1 MPAAPPPLP
10 PNAAHARDPADGT
23 RSGPATLPQL
33 FDLARDIKL
42 SHTVFALPFAALGA
56 VLAAVHRG
64 QPLRVGEAALVLLCM
79 VLARTFA
86 MTFNRLADARLDA
99 ANPRTQNRAVAS
111 GRVSRATASVT
122 LIACALGFIAAAG
135 GFRLLYANPWPVL
148 FAPAVLALLA
158 VYSLTKRFTWACHL
172 VLGAALAASPLAAA
186 LAIDPGYLSRPT
198 PWLIAGMVAAW
209 VAGFD
214 VIYALQDV
222 AVDRTQGLFSTPA
235 RLGEANAL
243 WISRGLHAAALAALV
258 AAAVVSPRL
267 NAVFAAATAA
277 VGLLLVLEHALV
289 WRSRLHRLHLAFFTV
304 NGVISLLLAAAGCWD
319 ALR

>member
-1 MPAAPPPLP
+1 MTDAPPP
-10 PNAAHARDPADGT
+10 ASVTA
-23 RSGPATLPQL
+23 GPARSTGATPPALAAQL
-33 FDLARDIKL
+33 VALGRDIKL
-42 SHTVFALPFAALGA
+42 THTVFALPFAVLGA

-64 QPLRVGEAALVLLCM
+64 AGLGAGEFALILLCM

-111 GRVSRATASVT
+111 GRVSRQTAALT
-122 LIACALGFIAAAG
+122 LAGCAIGFVAAAG
-135 GFRLLYANPWPVL
+135 GFGLFYANPWPVL

-172 VLGAALAASPLAAA
+172 VLGLALAASPLAAA
-186 LAIDPGYLSRPT
+186 LAIDPSYLSRPT
-198 PWLIAGMVAAW
+198 PWLIAAMVAAW

-222 AVDRTQGLFSTPA
+222 AVDRAQGLFSMPS
-235 RLGEANAL
+235 RLGENPAL
-243 WISRGLHAAALAALV
+243 WISRGLHALAVAALV
-258 AAAVVSPRL
+258 AAAAKSPHL
-267 NAVFAAATAA
+267 AGAFAGATAA
-277 VGLLLVLEHALV
+277 VAALLVFEHALV
-289 WRSRLHRLHLAFFTV
+289 WRSRLNRLHMAFFTV